1 MSIKKDYFSLT
12 SNIKIYYELRC
23 SSPSSSSSNLSTKIL
38 MIMGA
43 CATLRHFDEF
53 VEYLIEHY
61 PSSIEILTYDHR
73 GIGHSKT
80 TPTTT
85 TVTIERQT
93 TTLLAH
99 DAYQLIN
106 HVWGGQA
113 PVHVLGVSLGGMVA
127 QELAVLLIPE
137 QRLLS
142 LYLEVTTRGAF
153 RTLFRNIELIF
164 ENNDLMPI
172 YLGSYI
178 RPLALLPRWVFSR
191 IILPYFVIKSDN
203 EQMVRSLVSLVFNE
217 IEEEEKEELIKKWL
231 NDYDKW
237 FIFQDFDGMSQ
248 HNVSVCSHY
257 LTDEHAQQI
266 KDAQVPVTVHIAM
279 QDKLIPPK
287 KQQELANLLNAK
299 TVVMEHSGH
308 MFTKQQGLRVFE
320 GVLQHIQDATA

>member
-61 PSSIEILTYDHR
+61 PSSIEILIYDHR

-80 TPTTT
+80 TTTTT

-93 TTLLAH
+93 TNLLAH

-142 LYLEVTTRGAF
+142 LYLEVTTR
-153 RTLFRNIELIF
+153 
-164 ENNDLMPI
+164 
-172 YLGSYI
+172 GSYI